1 MMMKAVLAS
10 VLSLYICTPALAGN
24 GAWTLGWGQ
33 GTAEAIVENANGSSV
48 NIYCPSGQD
57 DRTPGM
63 FVQSKKVTPAVKERV
78 TVQFVVD
85 GKRHPFEFDEI
96 QFLARTKDAMQDLV
110 QLQDALI
117 ASRQKSFTV
126 EFPKYNVVE
135 TFSLRDARKTLGG
148 KSTLLSDCA
157 H

>member
-1 MMMKAVLAS
+1 MKAVLAL
-10 VLSLYICTPALAGN
+10 VLSLCFCTSAFARS

-33 GTAEAIVENANGSSV
+33 GTAEAIIENANGSSV

-63 FVQSKKVTPAVKERV
+63 FVQSKKVTPALQEQV
-78 TVQFVVD
+78 TVQFTVD
-85 GKRHPFEFDEI
+85 GKTHLFKFDEI
-96 QFLARTKDAMQDLV
+96 QFLAHTKDEMQNLV

-126 EFPKYNVVE
+126 GFPKYNIVE
-135 TFSLRDARKTLGG
+135 TFCLRDARKTLGG

>member
-1 MMMKAVLAS
+1 
-10 VLSLYICTPALAGN
+10 
-24 GAWTLGWGQ
+24 
-33 GTAEAIVENANGSSV
+33 
-48 NIYCPSGQD
+48 
-57 DRTPGM
+57 
-63 FVQSKKVTPAVKERV
+63 
-78 TVQFVVD
+78 
-85 GKRHPFEFDEI
+85 
-96 QFLARTKDAMQDLV
+96 
-110 QLQDALI
+110 LQDALI

>member
-1 MMMKAVLAS
+1 MKAVLVP
-10 VLSLYICTPALAGN
+10 VLGLCVCTPALAGS
-24 GAWTLGWGQ
+24 GVWTLGWGQ
-33 GTAEAIVENANGSSV
+33 GTAEAIVENANGASV

-78 TVQFVVD
+78 TVQFTID
-85 GKRHPFEFDEI
+85 GKKHPFDLDEI
-96 QFLARTKDAMQDLV
+96 QFLAHTKDEMQDLV

-135 TFSLRDARKTLGG
+135 NFSLRDAKKILGG
-148 KSTLLSDCA
+148 KSTLLSDCE